1 MDFVISSDKGLY
13 STLRLARFR
22 ALKVLLVFL
31 IFINDQ
37 NCRTCTVYIETLLI
51 KCQLWWEF
59 LHVWGMCSLLIP
71 WQVRIYLFD
80 LIKKSQ
86 HALQFRPF
94 LSPRLHSAWCAEC
107 NPARLSAQFL
117 PLKNAPLLLLLYLA
131 AIVLQNAHDPKI
143 LPFKKLLS
151 SATIYFSL
159 QEMKQSHV
167 FNSMRVQLHI
177 LD

>member
-1 MDFVISSDKGLY
+1 MHCSFAHFYHPG
-13 STLRLARFR
+13 
-22 ALKVLLVFL
+22 
-31 IFINDQ
+31 
-37 NCRTCTVYIETLLI
+37 CTRPGVQSAT
-51 KCQLWWEF
+51 
-59 LHVWGMCSLLIP
+59 H
-71 WQVRIYLFD
+71 
-80 LIKKSQ
+80 SQ
-86 HALQFRPF
+86 A
-94 LSPRLHSAWCAEC
+94 
-107 NPARLSAQFL
+107 LSAQFL